1 MGLRRVVSG
10 IFLLFYFT
18 VAAQAAT
25 RLAIVPA
32 NSRFSEAEN
41 RIVDSLTGKLA
52 GKEGVTIIDRAS
64 IERILREQNFQNS
77 DRSSL
82 DTATRIGKLVGA
94 RQIVIIQVI
103 NGVYSVHTENAKN
116 DVKTIGTVVLQAS
129 ARVIEVETAV
139 ILGQPTSPVFQDS
152 ALVSETKTKGPKA
165 YPYYTRPGSQETTGT
180 DPQVVLA
187 QEWQKA
193 VDAVTADLSP
203 KVVTVLASAPAAKA
217 ELPLVAG
224 IANGNVFINEGT
236 TSGIKPDDH
245 FQVVRKADTGLKD
258 PKTGQPILQRQK
270 ICILVVTNTDENN
283 SSGTCQ
289 GGLPQSGDVAEP
301 MRH

>member
-94 RQIVIIQVI
+94 RQIVVRGDLVTPAMIEEQIHQ
-103 NGVYSVHTENAKN
+103 GVEAF
-116 DVKTIGTVVLQAS
+116 L
-129 ARVIEVETAV
+129 R
-139 ILGQPTSPVFQDS
+139 
-152 ALVSETKTKGPKA
+152 A
-165 YPYYTRPGSQETTGT
+165 Y
-180 DPQVVLA
+180 
-187 QEWQKA
+187 
-193 VDAVTADLSP
+193 
-203 KVVTVLASAPAAKA
+203 AP
-217 ELPLVAG
+217 
-224 IANGNVFINEGT
+224 EG
-236 TSGIKPDDH
+236 
-245 FQVVRKADTGLKD
+245 
-258 PKTGQPILQRQK
+258 
-270 ICILVVTNTDENN
+270 
-283 SSGTCQ
+283 
-289 GGLPQSGDVAEP
+289 
-301 MRH
+301 